1 MVRAMETFP
10 GKQRSLLSV
19 HVVIIV
25 TKDPDSS
32 LPEEMKQ
39 HYGSMGI
46 TFGDFPMLNIG
57 KAKNLQDQLPE
68 FSGFP
73 PMPLR
78 EGDGPSGSCSG
89 RRRLLFRE

>member
-1 MVRAMETFP
+1 
-10 GKQRSLLSV
+10 
-19 HVVIIV
+19 
-25 TKDPDSS
+25 
-32 LPEEMKQ
+32 MKQ

-73 PMPLR
+73 PLPR
-78 EGDGPSGSCSG
+78 KEGSGPPGLVLVGEDYYSGNQRIG
-89 RRRLLFRE
+89 KLGHMLDLYPNAV